1 MSIAL
6 SDKNPIFGKSSKVA
20 QKYLYKDFPMFFS
33 GIHPTTKDIS
43 GVNDLEAVKH
53 AVKNLILTNFY
64 ERPFHPEIGS
74 NITALLFEPA
84 DNFTSKAIEEEIL
97 AVLKRFEP
105 RTSNHTVEII
115 DNSERNSYEI
125 TIGFNVIFS
134 SKREEINFYLQRLR

>member
-1 MSIAL
+1 MSKAL
-6 SDKNPIFGKSSKVA
+6 SDINPAQGKVA
-20 QKYLYKDFPMFFS
+20 QTLYRDFPMFFS
-33 GIHPTTKDIS
+33 GVHPILKDIS
-43 GVNDLEAVKH
+43 GIKDLEAVKH

-84 DNFTSKAIEEEIL
+84 DNFTAKAIEEDIL

-105 RTSNHTVEII
+105 RTTNHTVEVT
-115 DNSERNSYEI
+115 DNSERNAYEI

-134 SKREEINFYLQRLR
+134 PKREEINFYLQRLR

>member
-1 MSIAL
+1 MSTAL
-6 SDKNPIFGKSSKVA
+6 SDINPAEGKVA
-20 QKYLYKDFPMFFS
+20 QTLYRDFPMFFN
-33 GIHPTTKDIS
+33 GVHPILKDIS
-43 GVNDLEAVKH
+43 GVKDLDAVKH

-84 DNFTSKAIEEEIL
+84 DNFTAKAIEEDVL

-105 RTSNHTVEII
+105 RTTNHTVEVT
-115 DNSERNSYEI
+115 DNSERNAYEI

-134 SKREEINFYLQRLR
+134 PKREEINFYLQRLR